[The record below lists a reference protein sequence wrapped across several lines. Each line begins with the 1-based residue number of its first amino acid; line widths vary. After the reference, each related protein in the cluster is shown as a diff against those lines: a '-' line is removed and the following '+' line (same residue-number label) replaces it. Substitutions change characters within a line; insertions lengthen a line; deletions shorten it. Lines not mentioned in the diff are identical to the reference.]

1 MKKLSIAKKPNT
13 PFARIEDAVAELKD
27 EDPDF
32 NEDNLR
38 LMRIKFLSE
47 YAN

>member
-1 MKKLSIAKKPNT
+1 VSA
-13 PFARIEDAVAELKD
+13 LKD

-38 LMRIKFLSE
+38 LMRVKFLSE